1 MEVESVELDHNGNC
15 IRETS
20 IESLISPCSPDPSN
34 IFGDPVLNPR
44 VGEDY
49 QVTVPHMIAKSE
61 CLKLLANPIDLETS
75 NISYSFLVGLPVP
88 LTWFHNEDEGLGS
101 ITNSDN
107 TVDANKSLETRN
119 GKNDRTC
126 VRKKSSELNVE
137 SLGIGLEHREA
148 KPEKLD
154 PMLNG
159 NNSCYPIPSLPSDS
173 WSNSE
178 VDSFLLGLYIFG
190 KNFFQIKRFMGNKDM
205 GEILSFYY
213 GKFYRSDAYRRW
225 SDSRKI
231 KRKKCVTGRKI
242 FTGWRQQE
250 LLSRL
255 SPHVPED
262 SQNSL
267 LEGYKSFAEGRISLE
282 EYVSTLKSSV
292 SIPILVEAVRI
303 GKGKEDLTGFA
314 MDPGKSNHDVLVCP
328 LLPTG
333 QACSSLTSDDIV
345 NFLTG
350 GFRLSKAR
358 CNDIFWEAVWPR
370 LLAKGW
376 HSEQPKNQGYL
387 SSKHYLVFLMPGI
400 QKFSRR
406 RLVKG
411 EHYFDSVSDV
421 LNKVASEPK
430 LLELEAEESSVVGQ
444 NDQDASDQDDP
455 SDSQRHCYLKP
466 RVSTCT
472 STQMKFTVVD
482 TSLIYGGKSSS
493 IRELRHLPVEFERAA
508 KETHYSME
516 NERDSEGDLDEFETV
531 EKLFHSEKAK
541 HNKGRSDSDGPNCMK
556 FTVVDTSLVHGGK
569 SSKVRELR
577 YSPMLVK
584 SASELTGLLRKSGTV
599 EDSSGR
605 QEKDVTDISSKGKK
619 KIQKSNLQKNLHDS
633 KNQVATKNHSDT
645 TNKMGTQVDQN
656 SGISGEKH
664 LKKTVLHQFKR
675 RSKSGHSDYV
685 VPLIKRRRLTACAK
699 AKTPDL
705 SQNGSLGLGSKQMEL
720 QRTTKSRE
728 TIKNITFHV
737 RPPRE
742 KESSVTYLAE
752 SKPLEDVKS
761 KVLREN
767 CFDKHS
773 SEGISKKHQAEAS
786 NNAHPPQGGML
797 DSKNHE
803 MLIEENDD
811 TKRVNMN
818 GNCSPSKE
826 KELVYETL
834 KTTDVSTSEENPT
847 MNRRQSKRNR
857 PLTARA
863 LEALANGFLNVQ
875 RRPKST
881 DILSGGEN
889 PFSSPCRKA
898 RSKVKATPTPSHG
911 DPLAGIVAAGN
922 DKEVDG
928 ACDDK
933 KHKHMISKP
942 LDQVEEEKRLSNH

>member
-1 MEVESVELDHNGNC
+1 MEVDSVELDHNGNC

-20 IESLISPCSPDPSN
+20 IESLISPCSHDTSN

-49 QVTVPHMIAKSE
+49 QVNVPHMITKYE

-88 LTWFHNEDEGLGS
+88 LTWFHNEGEGLGS

-107 TVDANKSLETRN
+107 TVDANKPLETKN
-119 GKNDRTC
+119 GKNDRAC
-126 VRKKSSELNVE
+126 VRKKSSELNIE
-137 SLGIGLEHREA
+137 SSGNGLEHREA

-154 PMLNG
+154 RVLNG
-159 NNSCYPIPSLPSDS
+159 NNSYYPIPSLPTDS

-178 VDSFLLGLYIFG
+178 VDSFILGLYIFG

-213 GKFYRSDAYRRW
+213 GRFYRSDAYRRW

-255 SPHVPED
+255 SPHVPGD
-262 SQNSL
+262 SQTSL

-282 EYVSTLKSSV
+282 EYVSSLKSSV
-292 SIPILVEAVRI
+292 SIPVLVEPVRI

-430 LLELEAEESSVVGQ
+430 LLELEAEESPVGGQ

-466 RVSTCT
+466 RVSACT
-472 STQMKFTVVD
+472 SIQMKFTVVD
-482 TSLIYGGKSSS
+482 TSLIYGGKSSN
-493 IRELRHLPVEFERAA
+493 IRELRHLPAEFERAA

-516 NERDSEGDLDEFETV
+516 NERDSEGDLDDFETV
-531 EKLFHSEKAK
+531 EKHSHSENAK
-541 HNKGRSDSDGPNCMK
+541 QNKGRSDSDGPKCMK
-556 FTVVDTSLVHGGK
+556 FTVVDTSLLHGGK

-584 SASELTGLLRKSGTV
+584 STSELTDLLRKSATV
-599 EDSSGR
+599 EDSSGK
-605 QEKDVTDISSKGKK
+605 QEKDISDNSSKGKT
-619 KIQKSNLQKNLHDS
+619 KIQKTNLQKNLHGS
-633 KNQVATKNHSDT
+633 KNQVSTKNHSDT
-645 TNKMGTQVDQN
+645 TNKTGTQVDQN
-656 SGISGEKH
+656 SSISGEKH

-675 RSKSGHSDYV
+675 RSKSGHSDYA

-699 AKTPDL
+699 AKAPDH
-705 SQNGSLGLGSKQMEL
+705 SQNGSLGLGSKQIEL
-720 QRTTKSRE
+720 QRTTKSPE

-752 SKPLEDVKS
+752 SNPLEDVKS

-773 SEGISKKHQAEAS
+773 SEGISKKHLAEES
-786 NNAHPPQGGML
+786 MNIHPPHGGAL
-797 DSKNHE
+797 DSRNHSV
-803 MLIEENDD
+803 LNEENDE
-811 TKRVNMN
+811 TKRVNTN
-818 GNCSPSKE
+818 GNFYPSKV
-826 KELVYETL
+826 KELVPETV
-834 KTTDVSTSEENPT
+834 KITNVSTSEENPA

-881 DILSGGEN
+881 DILSGEN

-898 RSKVKATPTPSHG
+898 RSKVKATSSHG
-911 DPLAGIVAAGN
+911 DPLAGIVVSGN
-922 DKEVDG
+922 DKKVDG
-928 ACDDK
+928 ACDEK
-933 KHKHMISKP
+933 KHKLMISKP
-942 LDQVEEEKRLSNH
+942 LVQVEEEEKRLLTH